1 MVLDAELFM
10 IIDIICLLGLFTLYR
25 VYYLQLIH
33 KDYSVSVKQQLKR
46 ASQSYRFFN
55 RYFIIS
61 AVFAFPLIAVGFNT
75 LFTRYI
81 PVSILG
87 LGQEPSNILLA
98 SIFFIV
104 VLIIAYFVWRRK
116 SAGIFKEIRQN
127 LIELDT

>member
-1 MVLDAELFM
+1 
-10 IIDIICLLGLFTLYR
+10 
-25 VYYLQLIH
+25 
-33 KDYSVSVKQQLKR
+33 
-46 ASQSYRFFN
+46 
-55 RYFIIS
+55 
-61 AVFAFPLIAVGFNT
+61 VFAFPLIAVGFNT